1 MLDHLGTTVKVGGV
15 DYDISHLAPFIYT
28 LTAAGPNGMDI
39 RVRVSFSCHAFS
51 TKAAHNAA
59 FDFPDHNG
67 NHRIFC
73 ENRYA
78 KCLAL
83 PKGVQNLFDQN
94 GITWEMKD
102 HNQIENMAALAHDPA
117 ERIVRGTHD
126 VILYYFY
133 PSKSEHFEIEMNVLT
148 CHERSVNT
156 KDKHKLD
163 MRQAVRTC
171 YFSKERMPMTED
183 KRRELAQI
191 KADEERARKAAKREK
206 RKALKAKKS

>member
-1 MLDHLGTTVKVGGV
+1 MLDHLGTTVTVGGA

-28 LTAAGPNGMDI
+28 LTAAGPDGMDI
-39 RVRVSFSCHAFS
+39 RVRVSFSCHVFS
-51 TKAAHNAA
+51 EKAAHNVS
-59 FDFPDHNG
+59 FDFLDQNG

-73 ENRYA
+73 ANRYA
-78 KCLAL
+78 KCLHL
-83 PKGVQNLFDQN
+83 PQGVRNLFDQN

-117 ERIVRGTHD
+117 VRIVRGTHD

-133 PSKSEHFEIEMNVLT
+133 PSNFEHFEIEMNVLT
-148 CHERSVNT
+148 CHERAVNT
-156 KDKHKLD
+156 MDKHKLD
-163 MRQAVRTC
+163 MKTAVRTC

-191 KADEERARKAAKREK
+191 KADKERAKKAAKREK
-206 RKALKAKKS
+206 RKASKAKKS

>member
-1 MLDHLGTTVKVGGV
+1 LLDHLGTTVTVGGA

-28 LTAAGPNGMDI
+28 LTAAGPDGMDI

-51 TKAAHNAA
+51 EKAAHNAA

-73 ENRYA
+73 ANRYA
-78 KCLAL
+78 KCLTL
-83 PKGVQNLFDQN
+83 QQGVRNLFDQN

-102 HNQIENMAALAHDPA
+102 HNQIENMAALAHNPA
-117 ERIVRGTHD
+117 VRIVRGTHD

-133 PSKSEHFEIEMNVLT
+133 PSNSEHFEIEMNVLT
-148 CHERSVNT
+148 CHERAVNT
-156 KDKHKLD
+156 KDKHKWD
-163 MRQAVRTC
+163 MKQAVRAC

-183 KRRELAQI
+183 KRRELAQV
-191 KADEERARKAAKREK
+191 KADEVRAKKAAKREK
-206 RKALKAKKS
+206 RKASTAKKS

>member
-1 MLDHLGTTVKVGGV
+1 MLDHLGTTVKVGGA

-28 LTAAGPNGMDI
+28 LTGAGPDGMDI
-39 RVRVSFSCHAFS
+39 RVRVSFSCHVFS
-51 TKAAHNAA
+51 EKAAHNDA
-59 FDFPDHNG
+59 FDFLDQNG
-67 NHRIFC
+67 KHRIFC
-73 ENRYA
+73 ANRYA
-78 KCLAL
+78 KCLDL
-83 PKGVQNLFDQN
+83 PQGVRNLFDQN

-117 ERIVRGTHD
+117 VRIVRGTHD

-133 PSKSEHFEIEMNVLT
+133 PSNFEHFEIEMNVLT

-156 KDKHKLD
+156 KDKHKWD
-163 MRQAVRTC
+163 MKKAVRAC

-191 KADEERARKAAKREK
+191 EADKERAKKATKREK
-206 RKALKAKKS
+206 RKASKAKKS